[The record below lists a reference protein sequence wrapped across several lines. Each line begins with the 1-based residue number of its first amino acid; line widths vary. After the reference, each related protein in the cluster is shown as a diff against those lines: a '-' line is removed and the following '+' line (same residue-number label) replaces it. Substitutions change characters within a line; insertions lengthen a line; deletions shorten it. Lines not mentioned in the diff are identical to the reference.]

1 MKHHTPNRL
10 IHAKSPYLLQHAY
23 NPVDWHEWNVDA
35 LMKARDTNRPI
46 LLSIGYSACHWCHVM
61 EHESFSDE
69 SIAALMNRYFVCI
82 KVDREERPDIDA
94 IYMTAVQRMTGH
106 GGWPMTLFLTPEG
119 NPFYGGTYYPP
130 EDRGRMPGFRRV
142 LQSVHTAWLDRE
154 VQLRTAGTDMRNEIY
169 TMLGV
174 PVATHAITEQLISN
188 AVQQLSVDFDA
199 SYGGFGSAPKFPPA
213 MTISFL
219 LRHHQR
225 TQSVQARHMAT
236 HTLDAMANSG
246 LYDQLGGGFHRYSVD
261 GEWQVPHF
269 EKMLYDNGLL
279 LTAYAEAFQVT
290 RNPMYA
296 RICDETISWAM
307 REMQHADG
315 GFYSALDADSDGA
328 EGTYYVWSAEELDAL
343 LQGDAG
349 LVRSFY
355 KVDTTP
361 NFEHQYVLQ
370 RRSDVYTFAT
380 QTNTDEITLDRIIA
394 RAHRILLNA
403 RHQRTRPH
411 CDTKIIASWNGLM
424 IAGLATAGRYIGQIA
439 WIDAAQRA
447 LDFVHTNMTHHEL
460 LYRIWKDGERGQ
472 TIGFL
477 DDYANVADA
486 ALKLY
491 TANGEP
497 RNLEFAMNLARQI
510 VARFYV
516 ESEQRMYDTSD
527 LHEQLIVRP
536 AERTDNATPS
546 GTATAIDVL
555 QRLSIINDEPYFAM
569 IAEQLLAS
577 YTLLVER
584 WPNGFG
590 RILQAMEQSV
600 TPSMEIVI
608 AGSGSL
614 TQYVHAHAPFNAI
627 IVYAESNPDVTLCK
641 NKTTIHGNQTVY
653 VCRNYVCE
661 APATHH
667 ADILQRLSGNR

>member
-1 MKHHTPNRL
+1 MQIRAFPNRL

-23 NPVDWHEWNVDA
+23 NPVEWCEWGTDA
-35 LMKARDTNRPI
+35 ITTARESNRPI

-69 SIAALMNRYFVCI
+69 SIAALMNAYFVCI

-106 GGWPMTLFLTPEG
+106 GGWPMTMFLTPEG
-119 NPFYGGTYYPP
+119 DPFYGGTYYPP

-154 VQLRTAGTDMRNEIY
+154 AQLRTAAADMRNEIQA
-169 TMLGV
+169 MLGV
-174 PVATHAITEQLISN
+174 PAASLTITEQLISN
-188 AVQQLSVDFDA
+188 ALQQLSLDFDA
-199 SYGGFGSAPKFPPA
+199 SYGGFGNAPKFPPA
-213 MTISFL
+213 ITISFL

-225 TQSVQARHMAT
+225 THSAQSLQMAT

-279 LTAYAEAFQVT
+279 ITAYAEAFQVT

-296 RICDETISWAM
+296 RICDETITWAF
-307 REMQHADG
+307 REMQHTDG
-315 GFYSALDADSDGA
+315 GFYSALDADSDGE
-328 EGTYYVWSAEELDAL
+328 EGTFYVWSASELDNL
-343 LQGDAG
+343 LEDDAG
-349 LVRSFY
+349 TVRSFY
-355 KVDTTP
+355 KVDKSP

-370 RRSDVYTFAT
+370 RRGDMSTFAT
-380 QTNTDEITLDRIIA
+380 QIQTDEHALHRVIA
-394 RAHRILLNA
+394 RANDVLIRA
-403 RHQRTRPH
+403 RNKRTRPH

-439 WIDAAQRA
+439 WLDAAQKA
-447 LDFVHTNMTHHEL
+447 LDFVRTQMSHHDL
-460 LYRIWKDGERGQ
+460 LYRIWKDGDRGQ

-486 ALKLY
+486 ALQLY

-497 RNLEFAMNLARQI
+497 RNLEFATNLARQI
-510 VARFYV
+510 VTRFYV
-516 ESEQRMYDTSD
+516 ESEQRLYDTSD

-555 QRLSIINDEPYFAM
+555 QRLSVIHDEPYFAL
-569 IAEQLLAS
+569 IAEQLLAR
-577 YTLLVER
+577 YAQLVER

-590 RILQAMEQSV
+590 RILAAMERSV
-600 TPSMEIVI
+600 TPSTEIVI
-608 AGSGSL
+608 VGNGTLAA
-614 TQYVHAHAPFNAI
+614 TVHASAVFTDV
-627 IVYAESNPDVTLCK
+627 IVYAASNPELTLCQ
-641 NKTTIHGNQTVY
+641 NKQAIQGKQTVY
-653 VCRNYVCE
+653 VCRNYTCE
-661 APATHH
+661 SPATNHTEL
-667 ADILQRLSGNR
+667 LQRLRRD